1 MFLNWVKS
9 SAVALVILLGIVAV
23 AACIVVLLFWLTNA
37 KTNAETSKKVQER
50 ERESG
55 GSVNASGGGVH
66 MSESAPASGSLA
78 STPAPAPAPTASA
91 VLSSTAQTP
100 VPTSDI
106 YTPAVPPAPEPVA
119 PASAPVL
126 ESVSPT
132 PAHHAS
138 TRNNK
143 HEAKEISTVKAQGES
158 DILRAISLADIK
170 ACDPA
175 QLSPHAA
182 SVNIARRTPARHMPA
197 PVASATSEPE
207 TQGTQTATSAQ
218 AASTVQNSY
227 IAQTAQDTQT
237 APTTH
242 TAYAAHSA
250 RTTTPTAQSAPT
262 TPTTQELLC
271 ALKEKLASGNLKG
284 YAVCGVVCAIV
295 SLSIIA
301 IGSSC
306 ANFFAGRRHQKH
318 SNYHQD

>member
-55 GSVNASGGGVH
+55 GGVNASGGSVH
-66 MSESAPASGSLA
+66 MSESAPASA
-78 STPAPAPAPTASA
+78 S
-91 VLSSTAQTP
+91 
-100 VPTSDI
+100 
-106 YTPAVPPAPEPVA
+106 
-119 PASAPVL
+119 VL
-126 ESVSPT
+126 EPVSPT
-132 PAHHAS
+132 PAPHAS

-271 ALKEKLASGNLKG
+271 ALKEKLANGNLKG

>member
-55 GSVNASGGGVH
+55 GGVNASGGSVH
-66 MSESAPASGSLA
+66 MSVSAPASGSLA
-78 STPAPAPAPTASA
+78 STPTPAPAPTAPA
-91 VLSSTAQTP
+91 VSYSTAQTP
-100 VPTSDI
+100 AAPPAQ
-106 YTPAVPPAPEPVA
+106 TPAVPPAPEPVA
-119 PASAPVL
+119 PASASVL
-126 ESVSPT
+126 EPVSPT
-132 PAHHAS
+132 PAPHAS
-138 TRNNK
+138 THNNM

-218 AASTVQNSY
+218 AASPAQNSY

-250 RTTTPTAQSAPT
+250 RTTTPTAQTTPT

-284 YAVCGVVCAIV
+284 YAVCGAVCAIV

-318 SNYHQD
+318 SYYHQD